1 MFGQI
6 HGRFS
11 PIYCIIIII
20 IIIVIIII
28 IIIIIIYLLV
38 FKKGR
43 IIFKMLF
50 VHIFQGE

>member
-28 IIIIIIYLLV
+28 IIIIIYLLV